1 MSFIVIMS
9 FIDIVLDLD
18 YVNQDHCIRPFIGQA
33 CLAAQDHQMPSFRD
47 SSFLPR
53 ASRYYDSSHLRPG
66 RECVYS
72 RLGLAVGLIDPKKTA
87 TRGLRNDSG
96 SSFDANL
103 RFLTANHRHPP
114 RSSRHICALVVNVY
128 THVLDL
134 TAFGQSRLDI
144 PKPGTP
150 TVNLA
155 AARFGRVLY
164 WESRLPLARLVGR
177 VAADLVQSTQ
187 ASAAFTENADAQF
200 LACGWQVL
208 HVGNGYLYIQQ
219 RPMCGA
225 DKLSLSE
232 HRPSQDHDA
241 ILGRSMLKYGVR
253 VRSGI
258 LLLGFAM
265 WFHWFFDPKR
275 RELRDTSAR
284 GPVGMTFRYSAGG
297 PARSSGV
304 GRTSSSIP
312 CEVSEP
318 EVSLGI
324 LTEAH
329 VELINELPIECIP
342 EALANVKKVSQD
354 LDLEKWPIQ
363 DNDYLANVYG
373 SLYSVLLGPIYQ
385 ALELIPQLGASELKP
400 YLHIPESSQ
409 DRRFLQRFD
418 VDIQVRT
425 TDAQE
430 QVKISAEASYHRR
443 FKELDSESARGQQGS
458 TSTCRKIDVVA
469 LVVAVVEVVV
479 PLFLMELDASSQRLW
494 QDSMNG
500 PTPDVPI
507 EDPLSLYRRTRVMMD
522 IYHAYCPKGDAEF
535 DVGAFFGPS
544 VRQWLVNTDDKTT
557 QWVQAAIAADKVI
570 PLDKAPDKALISRIR
585 RLEWSD
591 GYQEA
596 RFFTSLSKINA
607 CTPPAHF
614 EPQPPRP
621 HTTTYPT
628 HIPPSSLLPTSCVS
642 QVQPSSLPSPTLISP
657 TSNPRPKRRTITP
670 EMFPRPTDH
679 LQPQR
684 SSTWI
689 EKAKQFTSQGE
700 NKKLEPFNFLPETC
714 VKLNNADAARRL
726 LDNMYSQM
734 GADKI
739 AEVRSK
745 SPPVP
750 DKRESEK
757 FLFTAKVCLAED
769 YACERLDTDVGQ

>member
-1 MSFIVIMS
+1 MSVSVETF
-9 FIDIVLDLD
+9 
-18 YVNQDHCIRPFIGQA
+18 
-33 CLAAQDHQMPSFRD
+33 
-47 SSFLPR
+47 
-53 ASRYYDSSHLRPG
+53 
-66 RECVYS
+66 
-72 RLGLAVGLIDPKKTA
+72 
-87 TRGLRNDSG
+87 
-96 SSFDANL
+96 
-103 RFLTANHRHPP
+103 
-114 RSSRHICALVVNVY
+114 
-128 THVLDL
+128 
-134 TAFGQSRLDI
+134 
-144 PKPGTP
+144 
-150 TVNLA
+150 
-155 AARFGRVLY
+155 
-164 WESRLPLARLVGR
+164 PLSVFF
-177 VAADLVQSTQ
+177 ST
-187 ASAAFTENADAQF
+187 
-200 LACGWQVL
+200 
-208 HVGNGYLYIQQ
+208 
-219 RPMCGA
+219 
-225 DKLSLSE
+225 
-232 HRPSQDHDA
+232 
-241 ILGRSMLKYGVR
+241 
-253 VRSGI
+253 
-258 LLLGFAM
+258 
-265 WFHWFFDPKR
+265 
-275 RELRDTSAR
+275 
-284 GPVGMTFRYSAGG
+284 
-297 PARSSGV
+297 
-304 GRTSSSIP
+304 
-312 CEVSEP
+312 EP

-458 TSTCRKIDVVA
+458 TSTVGPILGKIDVVA

-557 QWVQAAIAADKVI
+557 QWVQAAIAADKFETEGNEGHILRSSICSTLCEVQSTFCKVLSGPMDI
-570 PLDKAPDKALISRIR
+570 KKLGSLPVYQRPSVKPSKPIAEVSRFCITSVRFTPAHHLLVLNLNHLAPRVPQ
-585 RLEWSD
+585 RL
-591 GYQEA
+591 
-596 RFFTSLSKINA
+596 INA